1 MIFRGYTREMLGKW
15 FKGDERMI
23 RAMEDQQKQVVESA
37 NGLQT
42 TAETTEKIEQASVIV
57 LAGNQAFTNERV
69 LSLGR
74 GISGTDVDG
83 VLTIQTSDVVPTV
96 SGGFNVVLVAVGNS
110 QVRLPLTGTLA
121 TVGNP
126 ETLERKTLDAP
137 SITGLGNY
145 ANDGAAAAGGVAV
158 GGIYRNGSVIQVRVT

>member
-1 MIFRGYTREMLGKW
+1 MNFRGYTREMLGKW

-42 TAETTEKIEQASVIV
+42 TAQTTEKLEQASVIV

-69 LSLGR
+69 LNLGR
-74 GISGTDVDG
+74 GLSGDDLNG
-83 VLTIQTSDVVPTV
+83 VLTIQTSDIVPLVT
-96 SGGFNVVLVAVGNS
+96 GGFSVALVAVGNS

-137 SITGLGNY
+137 ILINIGNY
-145 ANDGAAAAGGVAV
+145 ASDVAAAGGGVPI
-158 GGIYRNGSVIQVRVT
+158 GGVYHNAGALRMRLT

>member
-1 MIFRGYTREMLGKW
+1 MSYTRLMLQRW

-37 NGLQT
+37 SGLQT

-74 GISGTDVDG
+74 GISGTDIDG

-137 SITGLGNY
+137 SITGLGDF
-145 ANDGAAAAGGVAV
+145 ADDAAASSGGVPLS
-158 GGIYRNGSVIQVRVT
+158 GFYRTGSVLKVRVV

>member
-37 NGLQT
+37 SGLQT
-42 TAETTEKIEQASVIV
+42 TAQTTDKLEQASVIV

-69 LSLGR
+69 LDLGR
-74 GISGTDVDG
+74 GLTGEDRDG
-83 VLTIQTSDVVPTV
+83 VLTIQTSDIVPLVT
-96 SGGFNVVLVAVGNS
+96 GGFSVALVAVGNS

-126 ETLERKTLDAP
+126 ETLQRKTLDAP

-145 ANDGAAAAGGVAV
+145 ANDAAAAVGGVAV
-158 GGIYRNGSVIQVRVT
+158 GGVYRNGSVLQVRVS

>member
-1 MIFRGYTREMLGKW
+1 MSYTRLMLQRW

-37 NGLQT
+37 SGLQT

-69 LSLGR
+69 LDLGR
-74 GISGTDVDG
+74 GISGTDIDG
-83 VLTIQTSDVVPTV
+83 ILTIQTSDVVPTV

-126 ETLERKTLDAP
+126 ETFERKTLDAP
-137 SITGLGNY
+137 ILTNIGNH
-145 ANDGAAAAGGVAV
+145 ANDAAAAGGGVPI
-158 GGIYRNGSVIQVRVT
+158 GGVYHNAGALRIRLT

>member
-1 MIFRGYTREMLGKW
+1 MSYTRLMLQRW

-37 NGLQT
+37 SGLQT
-42 TAETTEKIEQASVIV
+42 TAQTTDKLEQASVIV

-69 LSLGR
+69 LDLGR
-74 GISGTDVDG
+74 GLSGDDRDG
-83 VLTIQTSDVVPTV
+83 VLTIQTSDIVPLVT
-96 SGGFNVVLVAVGNS
+96 GGFSVALVAVGNS

-137 SITGLGNY
+137 ILINIGNY
-145 ANDGAAAAGGVAV
+145 ASDVAAAAGGVPL
-158 GGIYRNGSVIQVRVT
+158 GGVYHNAGALRMRLT

>member
-1 MIFRGYTREMLGKW
+1 MSYTRLMLQRW

-42 TAETTEKIEQASVIV
+42 TAQTTDKLEQASVIV
-57 LAGNQAFTNERV
+57 LAGNQSFTNERV
-69 LSLGR
+69 LDLGR
-74 GISGTDVDG
+74 GLTGEDRDG
-83 VLTIQTSDVVPTV
+83 VLTIQTSDIVPLVT
-96 SGGFNVVLVAVGNS
+96 GGFSVALVAVGNS

-126 ETLERKTLDAP
+126 ETLQRKTLD
-137 SITGLGNY
+137 GLILINIGNY
-145 ANDGAAAAGGVAV
+145 ANDAAAAGGGVPI
-158 GGIYRNGSVIQVRVT
+158 GGVYHASGALRMRLT